1 MTTIFDLPANIL
13 STIYEMD
20 STYRGG
26 DTKMRDEINKEIFKK
41 SFDIFREKYI
51 KNKKYPQIVADKIDV
66 LLKFVFEKKLLS
78 PIDFD
83 LRGKIFP
90 DEIKIYTN
98 YSPNCDIGRLY
109 VCVSDKKDILFEA
122 DVYTI
127 IEYNERLDEY
137 TNDTNCS
144 KRTRRYFKMRFEE
157 NTVLQNEKFVINEIF
172 YDNYD
177 SDNNNCD
184 SDDDK

>member
-1 MTTIFDLPANIL
+1 
-13 STIYEMD
+13 
-20 STYRGG
+20 
-26 DTKMRDEINKEIFKK
+26 
-41 SFDIFREKYI
+41 
-51 KNKKYPQIVADKIDV
+51 

-144 KRTRRYFKMRFEE
+144 KRTRRYFKMKFEE

-172 YDNYD
+172 YYDSDCDYDSDSDNNYD
-177 SDNNNCD
+177 SDG
-184 SDDDK
+184 DDN